1 MTFITA
7 VTSSGLQVDETSF
20 LVIVGAA
27 ALAALVVALI
37 GPRVAIPV
45 VVLELLLGILIG
57 PQVLGI
63 ASPNAFIQFFANL
76 GLGMLFFFAGYEIDF
91 QRIRGKALNLALAG
105 WILSLVLA
113 YGLGGILAWAGVVLS
128 LLYVGSAMATTA
140 IGTLVPIISDAGE
153 MRTRFGTYLL
163 GAGAI
168 GEFGPILLL
177 TLVLTTTT
185 AKNFEIL
192 IGFIVIAVIA
202 AFATVRLV
210 PRSWGALESTLESS
224 SQLAVRVAVVM
235 IFVLVFFASGL
246 GLELLLGGFAAG
258 MIVRLAVRGREVAV
272 LESKLVGIGYGFL
285 IPFFFIYSGLN
296 FDLDSLIGSTEG
308 LLKLPLFVAL
318 FLVVRGVPA
327 ILLYRGVLELRD
339 RFALAFYSATQ
350 LPLVVAITT
359 VAVEAGEMKASSSA
373 ALVGAAILSTLFF
386 PLIAMRLRSGRVAGD
401 VDPDIELEREAEGF
415 DDELLPA

>member
-1 MTFITA
+1 MTVITA
-7 VTSSGLQVDETSF
+7 VATSGLQVDEGSF
-20 LVIVGAA
+20 LVIVSAA
-27 ALAALVVALI
+27 ALAALAVAFI

-45 VVLELLLGILIG
+45 VVLELLFGIVIG
-57 PQVLGI
+57 PQVLDI
-63 ASPNAFIQFFANL
+63 ATPDDFVQFFANL

-91 QRIRGKALNLALAG
+91 QRIRGKALNLAIAG

-113 YGLGGILAWAGVVLS
+113 YGIGGLLAWAGVVLS
-128 LLYVGSAMATTA
+128 LLYTGSAMATTA
-140 IGTLVPIISDAGE
+140 IGTLVPILSDAGE

-185 AKNFEIL
+185 SKNFEIL
-192 IGFIVIAVIA
+192 VAFVVLAALAAVA
-202 AFATVRLV
+202 AVRIV
-210 PRSWGALESTLESS
+210 PRSWGAVESTLESS

-235 IFVLVFFASGL
+235 IFILVFFASGL

-258 MIVRLAVRGREVAV
+258 MIARLAVRGREVAV

-285 IPFFFIYSGLN
+285 IPFFFIYSGMN
-296 FDLDSLIGSTEG
+296 FDLDSLLGSTAG
-308 LLKLPLFVAL
+308 LLKLPMFVAL
-318 FLVVRGVPA
+318 FLLVRGIPA
-327 ILLYRGVLELRD
+327 LLLYRGVLQLRD

-359 VAVEAGEMKASSSA
+359 VAVEAGEMKDSTSA

-386 PLIAMRLRSGRVAGD
+386 PLIAMRLRSGRVEGD
-401 VDPDIELEREAEGF
+401 VDPNVEAERELEGF
-415 DDELLPA
+415 DGGPLPA

>member
-1 MTFITA
+1 MTLINA
-7 VTSSGLQVDETSF
+7 AASSTFNVDEASF
-20 LVIVGAA
+20 LVIVGVAAVA
-27 ALAALVVALI
+27 ALAVTFL

-45 VVLELLLGILIG
+45 VVLELLFGIVVG
-57 PQVLGI
+57 PQVLDI
-63 ASPNAFIQFFANL
+63 ATPDAFIQFFANL

-91 QRIRGKALNLALAG
+91 QRIRGKALNLAIGG
-105 WILSLVLA
+105 WVLSLVLA
-113 YGLGGILAWAGVVLS
+113 YGIGGVLAWAGVVVS
-128 LLYVGSAMATTA
+128 LLYTGSAMATTA
-140 IGTLVPIISDAGE
+140 IGTLVPIITDAGE

-185 AKNFEIL
+185 AKNTEVL
-192 IGFIVIAVIA
+192 IAFVVLAVLA
-202 AFATVRLV
+202 AVAAVRLV
-210 PRSWGALESTLESS
+210 PRMWPTGVHNPESS
-224 SQLAVRVAVVM
+224 SQLAVRLSVVM
-235 IFVLVFFASGL
+235 IFVLVLFASGL

-258 MIVRLAVRGREVAV
+258 MIVRLAVRGREVEV

-285 IPFFFIYSGLN
+285 IPFFFIYSGMN
-296 FDLDSLIGSTEG
+296 FDLDSLISSTEG

-318 FLVVRGVPA
+318 FLIVRGVPA
-327 ILLYRGVLELRD
+327 LLLYRGVLELRD

-359 VAVEAGEMKASSSA
+359 VAVEAGNMKASTSA

-386 PLIAMRLRSGRVAGD
+386 PLIAMRLRSGRVEGD
-401 VDPDIELEREAEGF
+401 IDPDIELEREAEGF
-415 DDELLPA
+415 EDEPLPA

>member
-185 AKNFEIL
+185 VKNFEIL

>member
-1 MTFITA
+1 MEPITA
-7 VTSSGLQVDETSF
+7 AISLGLDVDEASF
-20 LVIVGAA
+20 LVIVSAA
-27 ALAALVVALI
+27 AVAALTVAFV

-45 VVLELLLGILIG
+45 VVLELVFGILVG

-63 ASPNAFIQFFANL
+63 ASPDDFIAFFANL

-105 WILSLVLA
+105 WILSLILA
-113 YGLGGILAWAGVVLS
+113 YGLGGILAWAGVVVS
-128 LLYVGSAMATTA
+128 LLYTGSAMATTA
-140 IGTLVPIISDAGE
+140 IGTLMPIITDAGE

-177 TLVLTTTT
+177 TLVLTTTS

-192 IGFIVIAVIA
+192 IAFIVISVLA
-202 AFATVRLV
+202 AFLAVRLA
-210 PRSWGALESTLESS
+210 PRSWGAVERTLESS

-235 IFVLVFFASGL
+235 IFALVFFASGL

-258 MIVRLAVRGREVAV
+258 VIVRLAVRGREVEV

-285 IPFFFIYSGLN
+285 IPFFFIYSGMN
-296 FDLDSLIGSTEG
+296 FDLDALIGSAAG
-308 LLKLPLFVAL
+308 LMKLPLFVLL

-327 ILLYRGVLELRD
+327 LLLYRGVLKLRD
-339 RFALAFYSATQ
+339 RFALGFYSATQ

-359 VAVEAGEMKASSSA
+359 VAIEAGAMKPSTSA

-386 PLIAMRLRSGRVAGD
+386 PLIAMRLRAGRVDAD
-401 VDPDIELEREAEGF
+401 IDPEVELEREAEGF
-415 DDELLPA
+415 DDGPLPA

>member
-1 MTFITA
+1 VLDFA
-7 VTSSGLQVDETSF
+7 QPDSF
-20 LVIVGAA
+20 T
-27 ALAALVVALI
+27 
-37 GPRVAIPV
+37 
-45 VVLELLLGILIG
+45 
-57 PQVLGI
+57 
-63 ASPNAFIQFFANL
+63 QFFANL

-91 QRIRGKALNLALAG
+91 QRIRGKALNLAIAG
-105 WILSLVLA
+105 WLLSLVIA

-128 LLYVGSAMATTA
+128 LLYAGSAMATTA
-140 IGTLVPIISDAGE
+140 IGTLIPIITDAGE

-185 AKNFEIL
+185 AKNLEIL
-192 IGFIVIAVIA
+192 IAFVVLAVIA
-202 AFATVRLV
+202 AVAAVRLV
-210 PRSWGALESTLESS
+210 PRSWGVVDSTLESS

-258 MIVRLAVRGREVAV
+258 MIVRLAVRGQEVAV

-285 IPFFFIYSGLN
+285 IPFFFIYSGMT
-296 FDLDSLIGSTEG
+296 FDLDSLIGSTAG
-308 LLKLPLFVAL
+308 LLKLPLFVAM
-318 FLVVRGVPA
+318 FLLVRGIPA
-327 ILLYRGVLELRD
+327 LLLYRGVFELRD
-339 RFALAFYSATQ
+339 RLALAFYSATQ

-359 VAVEAGEMKASSSA
+359 VATQAGDMKSSTAA

-386 PLIAMRLRSGRVAGD
+386 PLIAMQLRSGRVEGD
-401 VDPDIELEREAEGF
+401 VDPDVEIEREEEGF
-415 DDELLPA
+415 DEEPLPA